1 MIYEQTTVNS
11 SGSPKGNTIPSTPS
25 GLSKGPI
32 IPISASGS
40 TSGKFG
46 ELPLKVP
53 RGENFNSDPIFT
65 DDGFLL
71 SDAVEAEDDLIES
84 SSQRWQASE
93 GTSAL
98 LNVCFVKS
106 ISGFDKRQIVRSCPR
121 PDVDCVYTPTLDK
134 FLPDLIPKCKAE
146 DKALRKSQDL
156 LSDLA
161 GPLAMIYELVSQTRE
176 DTEQLDTFLILSFAT
191 KGLQLLDNVNCHLS
205 NKRREH
211 ALSKIGQEYT
221 FLPNEKL
228 ENNGKELF
236 RQQFEQRLKQRSET
250 AKAISAAGFSPKGKQ
265 SFQGALPRQGLGIGG
280 VQPTTTGVHISEVNL
295 TDHPEHLGEEA
306 EQHQPRP
313 RRSPKSSKGAVTLIS
328 RYAGK
333 SSLVSISSKL
343 FIGEII
349 ALFYQSWQE
358 ITSDPWILE
367 TVTGYRIEYEDFSRQ
382 EYLPSPYVTAE
393 ER

>member
-65 DDGFLL
+65 DHGFPL

-84 SSQRWQASE
+84 SSQRWPASE
-93 GTSAL
+93 RTSAL

-134 FLPDLIPKCKAE
+134 FLPDLFPKCKAE
-146 DKALRKSQDL
+146 DKALRKRQDL

-191 KGLQLLDNVNCHLS
+191 KGLQLLHNVNSHSS

-211 ALSKIGQEYT
+211 VSSKIGQKYT

-236 RQQFEQRLKQRSET
+236 R
-250 AKAISAAGFSPKGKQ
+250 
-265 SFQGALPRQGLGIGG
+265 
-280 VQPTTTGVHISEVNL
+280 
-295 TDHPEHLGEEA
+295 
-306 EQHQPRP
+306 
-313 RRSPKSSKGAVTLIS
+313 
-328 RYAGK
+328 
-333 SSLVSISSKL
+333 
-343 FIGEII
+343 
-349 ALFYQSWQE
+349 
-358 ITSDPWILE
+358 
-367 TVTGYRIEYEDFSRQ
+367 
-382 EYLPSPYVTAE
+382 
-393 ER
+393 

>member
-65 DDGFLL
+65 DNGFLL

-84 SSQRWQASE
+84 SSQRWPASE
-93 GTSAL
+93 RTSAL

-176 DTEQLDTFLILSFAT
+176 DTEQLDTF
-191 KGLQLLDNVNCHLS
+191 N
-205 NKRREH
+205 
-211 ALSKIGQEYT
+211 
-221 FLPNEKL
+221 
-228 ENNGKELF
+228 
-236 RQQFEQRLKQRSET
+236 
-250 AKAISAAGFSPKGKQ
+250 PK
-265 SFQGALPRQGLGIGG
+265 FCYQGP
-280 VQPTTTGVHISEVNL
+280 
-295 TDHPEHLGEEA
+295 
-306 EQHQPRP
+306 
-313 RRSPKSSKGAVTLIS
+313 
-328 RYAGK
+328 
-333 SSLVSISSKL
+333 SI
-343 FIGEII
+343 
-349 ALFYQSWQE
+349 A
-358 ITSDPWILE
+358 
-367 TVTGYRIEYEDFSRQ
+367 
-382 EYLPSPYVTAE
+382 
-393 ER
+393 